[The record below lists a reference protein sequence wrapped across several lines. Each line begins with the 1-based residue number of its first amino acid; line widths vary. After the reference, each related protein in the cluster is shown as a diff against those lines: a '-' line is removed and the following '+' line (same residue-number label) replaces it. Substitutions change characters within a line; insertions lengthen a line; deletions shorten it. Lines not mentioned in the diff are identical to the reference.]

1 MNGKVTNS
9 IINKVEIK
17 HWDEDLDEFD
27 VLHIAKDVQLTTFIN
42 YLDNLSTI
50 ASVNWSLDFLNPG
63 YTRATVYLEF

>member
-1 MNGKVTNS
+1 MNDKISNS

-27 VLHIAKDVQLTTFIN
+27 VLHIAKDLQLTTFIN

-50 ASVNWSLDFLNPG
+50 ARVSWSLDFLNPG
-63 YTRATVYLEF
+63 YTRATVYLDF

>member
-1 MNGKVTNS
+1 MDGKVTNS

-27 VLHIAKDVQLTTFIN
+27 VLHIAKDVQLTTFIS

-63 YTRATVYLEF
+63 HTRATVYVEF